1 MKTVFVRIPEN
12 TPECDLRTTV
22 RDAAFDDL
30 NFCGFECSHMPQWEE
45 CENVWIAENWMKEKI
60 ENVLIIFIIIFIIF
74 IGPLLAHNIVWKFT
88 I

>member
-1 MKTVFVRIPEN
+1 MKTYKANVSCRKQNSIGVFSMKTVFVRIPEN

-45 CENVWIAENWMKEKI
+45 CENVWIPEN
-60 ENVLIIFIIIFIIF
+60 
-74 IGPLLAHNIVWKFT
+74 
-88 I
+88 